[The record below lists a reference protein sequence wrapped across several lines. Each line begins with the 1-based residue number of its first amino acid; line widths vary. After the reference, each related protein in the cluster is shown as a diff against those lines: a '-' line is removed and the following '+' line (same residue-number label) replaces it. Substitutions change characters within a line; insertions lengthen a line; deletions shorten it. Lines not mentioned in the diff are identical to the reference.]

1 VTSEAV
7 LANEQFRVRDGVA
20 LPLPR
25 TEVRARAERRDEYP
39 IIVTRSFEETVIRLQ
54 ELLDGAQVA
63 LITDET
69 VHRLHGER
77 VHDALRDAGN
87 PCQVYRLPPGEVSKS
102 VSEAT
107 KLWDWLADRQIARR
121 DFIVALGGG
130 VVSDLGGW
138 VASAYMRGI
147 HYINL
152 PTTLLAQV
160 DGAMGG
166 KVAANHPSAKNL
178 LGAFYQPSGVI
189 SNVAFLATLDDRHV
203 RAGLAESIKKAV
215 IASPAYWDFIEQN
228 AEQILE
234 KDPDALERLVSCAA
248 AIKTVLVERDPYEE
262 DLRRPLNFG
271 HTIGHPL
278 ETVTGY
284 GPLLHGE
291 AVAFGM
297 VVESRIA
304 ASRGLFPE
312 ADLGRLIALLARVG
326 LPYCAER
333 LPVSVD
339 ADAVV
344 GAMGMV
350 RRIRAGS
357 LRYVLPV
364 VFGETIIADDV
375 SDSEVRAALCASG
388 VTTDGHL
395 LSDEGQ

>member
-1 VTSEAV
+1 MTSEAV
-7 LANEQFRVRDGVA
+7 LANEQFRVRDDVA
-20 LPLPR
+20 LPRPR

-39 IIVTRSFEETVIRLQ
+39 IIVTRSLEETLTRLQ
-54 ELLDGAQVA
+54 ALLDGAQVA
-63 LITDET
+63 LITDKT
-69 VHRLHGER
+69 VRELHGEG

-87 PCQVYRLPPGEVSKS
+87 PCQVYALAPGEASKS

-107 KLWDWLADRQIARR
+107 KLWDWLASSQIARR
-121 DFIVALGGG
+121 DFIVTLGGG
-130 VVSDLGGW
+130 VVTDLGGW
-138 VASAYMRGI
+138 VASVYMRGI
-147 HYINL
+147 RYINL

-160 DGAMGG
+160 DGGMGG

-189 SNVAFLATLDDRHV
+189 SNVAWLATLDDRHV

-215 IASPAYWDFIEQN
+215 IASPAYLDFIEQN
-228 AEQILE
+228 AERILA
-234 KDPDALERLVSCAA
+234 KDLEALERLVCCAA

-312 ADLGRLIALLARVG
+312 ADLERLIALLDRVG

-364 VFGETIIADDV
+364 AFGETIIADDV
-375 SDSEVRAALCASG
+375 SEREVRAALYAAG
-388 VTTDGHL
+388 VPTGRPA
-395 LSDEGQ
+395 